1 MRQKV
6 IVVRG
11 KNDIDK
17 FEDDIAA
24 RLSQLMSGCRI
35 VSTATTLVPWGE
47 LVDETGL
54 RHALHVYMVCTIVV
68 EWP

>member
-1 MRQKV
+1 MKQKV

-11 KNDIDK
+11 KNDVEK
-17 FEDDIAA
+17 MEDDIAA
-24 RLSQLMSGCRI
+24 RLDKLISGWRI

-47 LVDETGL
+47 LVDESGL
-54 RHALHVYMVCTIVV
+54 RHALHVYMTCTIVV